1 MTQIN
6 LTDPLALVIGRL
18 TIQVEEK
25 TAIVESQQRYIA
37 ELEAKVAKL
46 ESTITTTATTNIL
59 PANTLESRDVPSSTP
74 FLRD

>member
-1 MTQIN
+1 MAQIN

-59 PANTLESRDVPSSTP
+59 PANTLESE
-74 FLRD
+74 

>member
-1 MTQIN
+1 MAQIN

-25 TAIVESQQRYIA
+25 TAIVESQRQYIA

-46 ESTITTTATTNIL
+46 ESTTATTNIL
-59 PANTLESRDVPSSTP
+59 PANTLESE
-74 FLRD
+74 